1 MFTVNLFDSVTTW
14 IKEVWNK
21 INFEEWLI
29 NMGITSP
36 EVIRGISFFA
46 GAFIIGFF
54 FKKYFKFALG
64 CLIVIIVLVVVLDSK
79 GVINWDAFREFVG
92 MEATQLDIGN
102 IFGAAFAWVKS
113 NLVAFISASLGFL
126 LGYKLG

>member
-1 MFTVNLFDSVTTW
+1 MIMVSFFDSATEW
-14 IKEVWNK
+14 AKEMWNK
-21 INFEEWLI
+21 INIEEWLRGF
-29 NMGITSP
+29 GITSP
-36 EVIRGISFFA
+36 EVIRGITFFA

-64 CLIVIIVLVVVLDSK
+64 CFIIVVILVVIFDSK
-79 GVINWDAFREFVG
+79 GIINWDAFREFVG
-92 MEATQLDIGN
+92 MDATQLDIGN
-102 IFGAAFAWVKS
+102 IFSSAFSWVKN